1 MASSHLRQP
10 HLRQPHLQQPSHPLK
25 PMKRKT
31 VGLIISGV
39 LIAGGTIA
47 WTIARS
53 QQTDKIQQAQAD
65 LTQAC
70 LTNLAVDSNALD
82 AAHQADTAAR
92 QLRSVPKVPGLGY
105 TAAQSELSDSAPCIQ
120 RIQSTA
126 SVTQAD
132 HLSESALQVTPATVL
147 SSQDWQTLQGNLETA
162 IATLRSVPP
171 DAATYPQA
179 RTTLA
184 RYQAKSTELTA
195 RLQNE
200 TGAVNAYLRAVK
212 LVQQADELLLSPTA
226 ENLAIAET
234 NLQEAIKLM
243 QGIPAGTTI
252 SASQQV
258 TLTDYQNK
266 LAKIQ
271 QQWFS
276 QQLTPLVEDFL
287 SFAKPLDPG
296 MGYEE
301 YSKKWND
308 LKDHFETQT
317 QSSEVLSRHP
327 VTQALAIAVQQ
338 YDDALILW
346 RYCHDQNCDTSFKSG
361 FFLDSPALLWLPE
374 TIDLQGKPLNQT
386 YKVESTYSLLRQER
400 LVTLNNALR
409 RIWQDAEQQIQDAK
423 AQIL

>member
-1 MASSHLRQP
+1 MAISHLRQP
-10 HLRQPHLQQPSHPLK
+10 HLRQPHLRQPSH
-25 PMKRKT
+25 

-39 LIAGGTIA
+39 LIAGGAIA
-47 WTIARS
+47 WMLIRS
-53 QQTDKIQQAQAD
+53 QQTEKIQQAQAD

-70 LTNLAVDSNALD
+70 LTNLTVDSKVLD

-105 TAAQSELSDSAPCIQ
+105 GTAQLELSDSAPCLQ
-120 RIQSTA
+120 RIKATA
-126 SVTQAD
+126 SLTQAD
-132 HLSESALQVTPATVL
+132 NLSESALQVTPATVL
-147 SSQDWQTLQGNLETA
+147 SSQDWQTLQGNLEAA
-162 IATLRSVPP
+162 IATLRSIPP
-171 DAATYPQA
+171 DAATYSQA
-179 RTTLA
+179 QATLA
-184 RYQAKSTELTA
+184 RYQAKSTQLAA

-212 LVQQADELLLSPTA
+212 LVQQADELTRSPTTS
-226 ENLAIAET
+226 ENLSSAET

-243 QGIPAGTTI
+243 QGVPEGTTI
-252 SASQQV
+252 SVSQQV

-266 LAKIQ
+266 LAEVQ

-287 SFAKPLDPG
+287 SFAQPLDPS
-296 MGYEE
+296 MGYED
-301 YSKKWND
+301 YAKKWND

-317 QSSEVLSRHP
+317 QGSNILSSHP

-346 RYCHDQNCDTSFKSG
+346 RYCHDQNCDTSFQSG
-361 FFLDSPALLWLPE
+361 FILDSPTILWLPE
-374 TIDLQGKPLNQT
+374 TFDLQGKPLNQT
-386 YKVESTYSLLRQER
+386 YKVESTYNLLKQER
-400 LVTLNNALR
+400 LVQLNNALR
-409 RIWQDAEQQIQDAK
+409 RIWQDAEQQVQDAK